1 MVHFPTL
8 QYKQEN
14 IKFSHI
20 TFTDNTSCL
29 EVIEKPPRCILK
41 LLAEQC
47 HMPGGCDAA
56 YLTNLHSEFGS
67 HSDYVKGEDRRN
79 WDKEFGIRH
88 YAGTVTYRVEGF
100 VDKNRDSQ
108 QDVFFDFLEKSKKN
122 FIQEICQFK
131 DLLTK
136 VAQLGTDINKSDGS
150 LSKGS
155 VKKMMT
161 NKGKPTVS
169 DAFRLQ
175 LQVLVDVLE
184 STNPW

>member
-1 MVHFPTL
+1 M
-8 QYKQEN
+8 QYKQED

-29 EVIEKPPRCILK
+29 EVMEKPPRCILK

-88 YAGTVTYRVEGF
+88 YAGTVTYRDNERVIFLLCSGMIHWNGRSFRNWSENG
-100 VDKNRDSQ
+100 N
-108 QDVFFDFLEKSKKN
+108 FDMVVHMHGYLGSK
-122 FIQEICQFK
+122 
-131 DLLTK
+131 
-136 VAQLGTDINKSDGS
+136 
-150 LSKGS
+150 
-155 VKKMMT
+155 
-161 NKGKPTVS
+161 
-169 DAFRLQ
+169 
-175 LQVLVDVLE
+175 
-184 STNPW
+184 

>member
-1 MVHFPTL
+1 MAVKSDIFIRKRHSMCIGMATWKRNDVLTL
-8 QYKQEN
+8 
-14 IKFSHI
+14 
-20 TFTDNTSCL
+20 CL
-29 EVIEKPPRCILK
+29 C
-41 LLAEQC
+41 
-47 HMPGGCDAA
+47 
-56 YLTNLHSEFGS
+56 
-67 HSDYVKGEDRRN
+67 
-79 WDKEFGIRH
+79 
-88 YAGTVTYRVEGF
+88 RVEGF

-108 QDVFFDFLEKSKKN
+108 QDVFFDFLEKSKKT
-122 FIQEICQFK
+122 FIQEICEFK

-136 VAQLGTDINKSDGS
+136 VAQLGTNINKSDGS

>member
-1 MVHFPTL
+1 MVVKSDGFIRKRHSMCIGMATWKLNDDLTL
-8 QYKQEN
+8 RL
-14 IKFSHI
+14 
-20 TFTDNTSCL
+20 C
-29 EVIEKPPRCILK
+29 
-41 LLAEQC
+41 
-47 HMPGGCDAA
+47 
-56 YLTNLHSEFGS
+56 
-67 HSDYVKGEDRRN
+67 
-79 WDKEFGIRH
+79 
-88 YAGTVTYRVEGF
+88 RVEGF

-108 QDVFFDFLEKSKKN
+108 QDVFFDFLEKSKKT
-122 FIQEICQFK
+122 FIQEICEFK

>member
-1 MVHFPTL
+1 MATWKRNDVLTL
-8 QYKQEN
+8 
-14 IKFSHI
+14 
-20 TFTDNTSCL
+20 C
-29 EVIEKPPRCILK
+29 
-41 LLAEQC
+41 
-47 HMPGGCDAA
+47 
-56 YLTNLHSEFGS
+56 
-67 HSDYVKGEDRRN
+67 
-79 WDKEFGIRH
+79 
-88 YAGTVTYRVEGF
+88 RVEGF

-122 FIQEICQFK
+122 FIQEICEFK

>member
-1 MVHFPTL
+1 MDT
-8 QYKQEN
+8 
-14 IKFSHI
+14 
-20 TFTDNTSCL
+20 
-29 EVIEKPPRCILK
+29 R
-41 LLAEQC
+41 
-47 HMPGGCDAA
+47 
-56 YLTNLHSEFGS
+56 
-67 HSDYVKGEDRRN
+67 RRN
-79 WDKEFGIRH
+79 DML
-88 YAGTVTYRVEGF
+88 TLYRVEGF

-108 QDVFFDFLEKSKKN
+108 QDVFFDFLEKSKKT
-122 FIQEICQFK
+122 FIQEICEFK